1 MLRFETEQLR
11 GWLHEEEIIDRLW
24 LKNNLVAEVPDIC
37 LVTALNAKL
46 VYSFVAIENENI
58 NFLRSL
64 QIKVLKSSANFICFC
79 AIVHTQQ

>member
-46 VYSFVAIENENI
+46 VYSFVAIENI
-58 NFLRSL
+58 NFLCSL
-64 QIKVLKSSANFICFC
+64 QIKVLKSSANIISLCT
-79 AIVHTQQ
+79 IVHTQQ